1 MKQSV
6 KKPLTGSS
14 CKRQKKVINLPR
26 ENKTEAYQTNKAI
39 IATAFGSIT
48 ISGSLLPELHRLSLL
63 AI

>member
-1 MKQSV
+1 MQK
-6 KKPLTGSS
+6 T
-14 CKRQKKVINLPR
+14 KKVINLPR